1 VAVGAMFGTV
11 GVGVGVCL
19 AFLSATPWY
28 FRLAHANWAI
38 GAMEILGAL
47 TAPAAGAIFMLVLLA
62 ILRLAGLDR
71 LQPIAEL
78 PLLVAIGCV
87 AYIGSLMAF
96 GQRSILSYLTFVRN
110 ARDRGAAA

>member
-1 VAVGAMFGTV
+1 
-11 GVGVGVCL
+11 
-19 AFLSATPWY
+19 
-28 FRLAHANWAI
+28 
-38 GAMEILGAL
+38 
-47 TAPAAGAIFMLVLLA
+47 
-62 ILRLAGLDR
+62 
-71 LQPIAEL
+71 L